1 MKLAIIAKSED
12 VELLNAV
19 RELAEYLGED
29 PVATA
34 FNVGNSF
41 FTAAEKWRRE
51 QPKTPDEI
59 ARYYRNTQSL
69 CHQLVF
75 ANYGIPHELALIE
88 RASEIFHGWSRVLD
102 LGAGIGSFLLK
113 LDCRDK
119 YHADFDGHVMDFA
132 RWRYQQAGQNVHM
145 LALFSDYLSRGPV
158 FDGGFD
164 GVLCTE
170 VLEHAPDP
178 VRLVE
183 YLAKLVRPGGKLL
196 ATVSFEDADGMIP
209 QHLNTDIWTNETF
222 IKNVFPAHGF
232 EALGD
237 DVYLR
242 H

>member
-1 MKLAIIAKSED
+1 MAIVATSDDKA
-12 VELLNAV
+12 LLVAIH
-19 RELAEYLGED
+19 ELAEYLGED
-29 PVATA
+29 PVATS

-41 FTAAEKWRRE
+41 FTAAEKWRLER
-51 QPKTPDEI
+51 PKTPDEI
-59 ARYYRNTQSL
+59 ARYYRDTQAL

-75 ANYGIPHELALIE
+75 ANYGIPHELALIRHVAE
-88 RASEIFHGWSRVLD
+88 VFGGQERVLD
-102 LGAGIGSFLLK
+102 LGAGIGSFLLA
-113 LDCRDK
+113 LECRDK

-132 RWRYQQAGQNVHM
+132 RWRYRRVGQDVHM

-158 FDGGFD
+158 FGGGFD

-178 VRLVE
+178 EALVE

-222 IKNVFPAHGF
+222 IENVFPAHGF
-232 EALGD
+232 RALGD

-242 H
+242 V